1 MGLLK
6 LGTILKYS
14 EVNFNQPKI
23 RSAILI
29 RSITSKLHE
38 IGLGDIRTDRARRD
52 IYVRLEVVA
61 VMFM

>member
-1 MGLLK
+1 MGLLN

-14 EVNFNQPKI
+14 EVNCNQPET

-38 IGLGDIRTDRARRD
+38 IGLGDVRIDIAERA
-52 IYVRLEVVA
+52 IYVWLEVA
-61 VMFM
+61 AIMFM